1 MTGKVKVQP
10 VSRVGM
16 EPLVAMAEQLR
27 ASLPGWEDTAP
38 VIARGQ
44 APSDLALDLRH
55 LALHDGDGFLTI
67 SVGDEVVGFAPSY
80 VRSRQLNLAQPWLLP
95 EYQGGEV
102 AEQLVRRA
110 LAYGE
115 RSGAGE
121 CAAVVHGGAPWHGL
135 LFRFGLRARF
145 SVYRLALATETARA
159 LGRELALFL
168 PGSELTE
175 DAVKRRAGAADLER
189 LDRLVRGVSRPMDHE
204 HWMTERHLRLA
215 KVRDGQ
221 RIAAYAYGGPRQCGP
236 VAAATPEAALAGLG
250 WALQLAAAGEAD
262 GDVHVLLPA
271 SFEAGVEHL
280 LDAGA
285 RCLAESVWMS
295 RSPGVTL
302 DRYVL
307 PSATIS

>member
-10 VSRVGM
+10 ISRAAM

-27 ASLPGWEDTAP
+27 AALPGWEDTAP
-38 VIARGQ
+38 VVARGQ

-55 LALHDGDGFLTI
+55 LALHDGDGFLTV
-67 SVGDEVVGFAPSY
+67 SVGDEVVGFAPTY
-80 VRSRQLNLAQPWLLP
+80 VRSRQLNIAQPWLLP
-95 EYQGGEV
+95 EYQGNEV
-102 AEQLVRRA
+102 AEQLIRRV

-121 CAAVVHGGAPWHGL
+121 FSAVVHGGAQWHGL
-135 LFRFGLRARF
+135 FFRFGLRSRF
-145 SVYRLALATETARA
+145 SVYRLTLAAETAR
-159 LGRELALFL
+159 LVGHELALLL
-168 PGSELTE
+168 PGGELTE
-175 DAVKRRAGAADLER
+175 DAVKRRAGSADLER

-204 HWMTERHLRLA
+204 HWLTERRLRLA
-215 KVRDGQ
+215 KVRDSQ
-221 RIAAYAYGGPRQCGP
+221 RIGAYAYGGPGQCGP

-250 WALQLAAAGEAD
+250 WALQLAAAGVD
-262 GDVHVLLPA
+262 TDVHVLIPA
-271 SFEAGVEHL
+271 PFEAGVEHL

-285 RCLAESVWMS
+285 RCAAESVWMS
-295 RSPGVTL
+295 RTPGAAL

>member
-16 EPLVAMAEQLR
+16 DPLVAMAEQLR

-55 LALHDGDGFLTI
+55 LALHDGDGFLTV
-67 SVGDEVVGFAPSY
+67 SVGDEVVGFAPGY
-80 VRSRQLNLAQPWLLP
+80 VRSRQLNIAQPWLLP
-95 EYQGGEV
+95 EHQGGEV

-110 LAYGE
+110 MAYGE

-121 CAAVVHGGAPWHGL
+121 SAALVHGGAPWHGL
-135 LFRFGLRARF
+135 FIRFGLRARF
-145 SVYRLALATETARA
+145 SVYRLALPAEAARVV
-159 LGRELALFL
+159 GHELARFL
-168 PGSELTE
+168 PGGELTE
-175 DAVKRRAGAADLER
+175 DAIKRRAGSADLER

-204 HWMTERHLRLA
+204 HWLIDRRLRLA

-221 RIAAYAYGGPRQCGP
+221 RIAAYAYGGPGQCGP

-250 WALQLAAAGEAD
+250 WALQLAAAGAET
-262 GDVHVLLPA
+262 DVHLLVPA
-271 SFEAGVEHL
+271 PFEAGVEHL
-280 LDAGA
+280 LEAGA

-295 RSPGVTL
+295 RSPGSAL